1 MTANCEF
8 NISILARLSQQFDLG
23 KVSMGQIARAKANT
37 TRLGRE
43 TVALARES
51 LGGNGILLEHHVMKA
66 FADMETVH
74 TYEGTYD
81 INMLISGRELTGG
94 MAAFK

>member
-1 MTANCEF
+1 MMSNSEVIIAL
-8 NISILARLSQQFDLG
+8 LARLSQQFDLG
-23 KVSMGQIARAKANT
+23 ATSIGQIARAKGTA

-43 TVALARES
+43 TCALARES
-51 LGGNGILLEHHVMKA
+51 LGGNGIMIEHHVMKA
-66 FADMETVH
+66 FLDMEVMH

-94 MAAFK
+94 LSAIK

>member
-1 MTANCEF
+1 MANCEF
-8 NISILARLSQQFDLG
+8 TISHLARVSQQFDLG
-23 KVSMGQIARAKANT
+23 QCTIGQIARAKANA

-43 TVALARES
+43 TCALAREC
-51 LGGNGILLEHHVMKA
+51 LGGNGIILDQHVIKALGDLEVM
-66 FADMETVH
+66 H

-81 INMLISGRELTGG
+81 INMLVSGREITGG

>member
-1 MTANCEF
+1 MMANCEF
-8 NISILARLSQQFDLG
+8 NVSLLARLSQQFDLG
-23 KVSMGQIARAKANT
+23 KVTIGQIARAKANT

-51 LGGNGILLEHHVMKA
+51 FGGNGIILEYHVMKA
-66 FADMETVH
+66 FSDIETVH

-94 MAAFK
+94 LAAFK